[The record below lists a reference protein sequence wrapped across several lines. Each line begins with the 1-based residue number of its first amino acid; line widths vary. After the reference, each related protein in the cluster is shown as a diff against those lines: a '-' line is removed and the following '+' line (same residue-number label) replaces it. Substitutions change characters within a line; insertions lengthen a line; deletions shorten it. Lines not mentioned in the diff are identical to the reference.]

1 MGELTAQMIQRGRG
15 PPSGDVAHRRKIVQ
29 DVRAAREKLTSS
41 IGLERAFDYELV
53 RLFAQYR
60 VGASIPLFALL
71 AAMAC
76 AATIWTPL
84 RDGAVGFLAVLFAM
98 AITLAL
104 SQRFLR
110 QDPDEV
116 SLTAWRRRFV
126 LAEAL
131 PGASWGLAGPGPA
144 PIRGARLPRLIPFIP
159 PLGAALTA

>member
-1 MGELTAQMIQRGRG
+1 MSRDAG
-15 PPSGDVAHRRKIVQ
+15 KISH
-29 DVRAAREKLTSS
+29 VRSAREKLTSS

-53 RLFAQYR
+53 RLFAQYH

-84 RDGAVGFLAVLFAM
+84 RNSAVGFLVVLSVM
-98 AITLAL
+98 AIMLAL

-116 SLTAWRRRFV
+116 SLKAWRRQFV

-131 PGASWGLAGPGPA
+131 QGAS
-144 PIRGARLPRLIPFIP
+144 
-159 PLGAALTA
+159 